1 MSKSHVSMEQ
11 AICVVCG
18 KPYDTGAILLDR
30 RLRDSLERKTVT
42 GWGMCP
48 KHEGLRAKG
57 YVALVAVDE
66 GRSGK
71 DRRLPAPPNTM
82 RPEDAY
88 RIGEIAHVRAA
99 VFPNIFNCPVPPQM
113 VAFVELAVIE
123 KIKVMEDRRVAS
135 ERAVDEPA

>member
-11 AICVVCG
+11 VICVVCG

-30 RLRDSLERKTVT
+30 RLRDSMEPKTVT

-48 KHEGLRAKG
+48 EHDEMRSKG

-66 GRSGK
+66 KRSRK
-71 DRRLPAPPNTM
+71 DRRLPASPNTM

-88 RIGEIAHVRAA
+88 RTGDIAHVRATRW
-99 VFPNIFNCPVPPQM
+99 PDIFDTPVPEKM
-113 VAFVELAVIE
+113 VAFVELTVIE
-123 KIKVMEDRRVAS
+123 KLKVMLDAQG
-135 ERAVDEPA
+135 